1 MLHKFTKKQTGL
13 EKKYFLKK
21 IISNLLIFN
30 NFKFNFLFILKKI
43 ILLQK
48 QKYEKKRKKV

>member
-30 NFKFNFLFILKKI
+30 NFKFNFHLILKKI

-48 QKYEKKRKKV
+48 QK